1 MRWWFAALI
10 VATSTIAYLIEG
22 EVGLVRH
29 VCAAA
34 IAYALIDLAVSSRKS
49 AGGGG
54 AVPRSKRTGRT
65 T

>member
-1 MRWWFAALI
+1 MATAI
-10 VATSTIAYLIEG
+10 VAASVLVYLVES
-22 EVGLVRH
+22 EAGLVRH

-34 IAYALIDLAVSSRKS
+34 IAYALIDLVSSRKS

-54 AVPRSKRTGRT
+54 AVPRSKQAGRT